1 MNIFTYTNHKSSTQ
15 AVFDCF
21 IVEGSL
27 RLDDCFRDINNY
39 DLEGM
44 GARYFWSDYSKL
56 DFVDGFKLGD
66 NRTFQL
72 CGVNVEGSVSLL
84 LIVITGVPGSKSQ
97 LDVLLQIEFDSDKFL
112 DVENY
117 DSVFNELLELI
128 VIPFYTN
135 GHIFPGSM
143 GSSIIAELKAITVRL
158 YHCIQYEFVRTE
170 LELIDNKIVKFLMPF
185 GAKTLAKFNTEE

>member
-1 MNIFTYTNHKSSTQ
+1 MNIFTYANHKSSVQ
-15 AVFDCF
+15 GAFDCF

-27 RLDDCFRDINNY
+27 RLDDCFCDINNN

-56 DFVDGFKLGD
+56 DFVDSFKLGD

-84 LIVITGVPGSKSQ
+84 LIVITGIPGQKSQ

-143 GSSIIAELKAITVRL
+143 GSAVKAELKAITVRL
-158 YHCIQYEFVRTE
+158 YHCIQYEFVRNE